1 MKPSACSTSSTRTRS
16 FEFGDLIVAV
26 PRSWPLRMR
35 VRRSPTGSVIAIS
48 LFPSLPACL
57 GHARDLAEISEI
69 AQRDTG
75 ELELA
80 IVTLGTPRDFAMM
93 MDARLGR
100 VARKLGELELR
111 LE

>member
-1 MKPSACSTSSTRTRS
+1 
-16 FEFGDLIVAV
+16 
-26 PRSWPLRMR
+26 
-35 VRRSPTGSVIAIS
+35 VIAIS

-57 GHARDLAEISEI
+57 GHARDLAEITEI

-80 IVTLGTPRDFAMM
+80 IVALGTPRDFATMM
-93 MDARLGR
+93 NARLGR

-111 LE
+111 LEALFGATFMSCVFFFSSARLVAYWATSFSRLALRLI